1 MKKPEVLNLI
11 KENVGFSNE
20 QTNELYDDVYDII
33 EYYYYEDDG
42 YYISFTEESIE
53 STLSE
58 REEYKKLV
66 DEEAFDVI
74 FLDHR
79 MPVIKGANLAADIRN
94 SDGPNQNTIIVF
106 ISGNIKEVKTLAESL
121 PLCYFL
127 QKPLILQELYDLL
140 DSF

>member
-1 MKKPEVLNLI
+1 MGKKKILIIDDEEEILEMLKQGLELRSSYEVFI
-11 KENVGFSNE
+11 A
-20 QTNELYDDVYDII
+20 
-33 EYYYYEDDG
+33 
-42 YYISFTEESIE
+42 
-53 STLSE
+53 SE
-58 REEYKKLV
+58 KDEYKKLL
-66 DEEAFDVI
+66 DEGPFDVI